1 MLCYFGLFGW
11 WYYWGSHRSWGGR
24 KGLFQL
30 RSPVSLGQRSLRLVG
45 TNWFPNCCCNEIP
58 LTSDIQL
65 SQCLWVR
72 KGSLSLWEQEVFP
85 GSLLWW
91 DPFHWCHSA
100 IPMLGLLVE
109 REVSG
114 LVGGKALFLATWYQL
129 RSQVILLPVVLGI
142 PGDTRSIPVRSVE
155 ARSTLE
161 VVNCREHKMP
171 GHSAVLLV
179 LMLQTSLPF
188 S

>member
-1 MLCYFGLFGW
+1 
-11 WYYWGSHRSWGGR
+11 
-24 KGLFQL
+24 
-30 RSPVSLGQRSLRLVG
+30 
-45 TNWFPNCCCNEIP
+45 
-58 LTSDIQL
+58 
-65 SQCLWVR
+65 
-72 KGSLSLWEQEVFP
+72 
-85 GSLLWW
+85 
-91 DPFHWCHSA
+91 
-100 IPMLGLLVE
+100 MLGLLVE